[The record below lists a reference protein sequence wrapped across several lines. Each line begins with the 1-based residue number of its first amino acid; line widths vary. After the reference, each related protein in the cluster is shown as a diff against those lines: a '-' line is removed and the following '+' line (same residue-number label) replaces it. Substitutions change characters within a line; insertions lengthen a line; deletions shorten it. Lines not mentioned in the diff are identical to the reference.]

1 MSTETA
7 AEKNT
12 TGKKPVSRKE
22 MSMFQWT
29 LKEMKRNYAA
39 YLMCLPFYLV
49 FILFT
54 IGPVI
59 LSLFFSFTIFN
70 LIEAPQF
77 VFFENYVRLFVDDDV
92 FLTAVQN
99 TLIFAAVTGPVSY
112 LLSFLVAWFINELPP
127 RIRSVV
133 TLIFYAPSIS
143 GGIYTVWKVFFDGD
157 SYGYANYILLK
168 LEIITE
174 PIQWFQNAKYV
185 MPLCILVALWTSL
198 GVSFLS
204 FIGGLQTVS
213 KDQFEAG
220 AVDGIRNRWQEL
232 WYITLPNMKPQ
243 LLFGAIMSITSSFGF
258 GAIVTTLAGF
268 PSVNYAAHTIMHHL
282 EDYGGQRF
290 EVGYASAIA
299 TILFF
304 IMIGANM
311 LVKKILSKVGQ

>member
-1 MSTETA
+1 MLSFLLRVHT
-7 AEKNT
+7 
-12 TGKKPVSRKE
+12 VHDRS
-22 MSMFQWT
+22 
-29 LKEMKRNYAA
+29 
-39 YLMCLPFYLV
+39 
-49 FILFT
+49 
-54 IGPVI
+54 VI

-99 TLIFAAVTGPVSY
+99 TLIFAAITGPVSY

-127 RIRSVV
+127 KIRSFV

-143 GGIYTVWKVFFDGD
+143 GGIYTVWKVFFDSD

-168 LEIITE
+168 LEVITE

-220 AVDGIRNRWQEL
+220 AVDGVRNRWQEL

>member
-185 MPLCILVALWTSL
+185 MPLCILVAS
-198 GVSFLS
+198 G
-204 FIGGLQTVS
+204 
-213 KDQFEAG
+213 
-220 AVDGIRNRWQEL
+220 RRWA
-232 WYITLPNMKPQ
+232 
-243 LLFGAIMSITSSFGF
+243 FRCFRS
-258 GAIVTTLAGF
+258 
-268 PSVNYAAHTIMHHL
+268 
-282 EDYGGQRF
+282 
-290 EVGYASAIA
+290 
-299 TILFF
+299 
-304 IMIGANM
+304 
-311 LVKKILSKVGQ
+311 

>member
-1 MSTETA
+1 MSTETV
-7 AEKNT
+7 AEKQM
-12 TGKKPVSRKE
+12 GKKPVSRKE

-39 YLMCLPFYLV
+39 YLMCLPFYAV

-77 VFFENYVRLFVDDDV
+77 VFFDNYVRLFVDDDV
-92 FLTAVQN
+92 FLKAVQN
-99 TLIFAAVTGPVSY
+99 TLIFAAITGPVSY

-127 RIRSVV
+127 KIRSFV

-143 GGIYTVWKVFFDGD
+143 GGIYTVWKVFFDND

-168 LEIITE
+168 LEVITE
-174 PIQWFQNAKYV
+174 PIQWFQNEKYV
-185 MPLCILVALWTSL
+185 MPLCIVVALWTSL

-220 AVDGIRNRWQEL
+220 AVDGIKNRWQEL

-243 LLFGAIMSITSSFGF
+243 LLFGAIMAITNSFGF

-290 EVGYASAIA
+290 EGGYASAIA

-304 IMIGANM
+304 VMIGANM
-311 LVKKILSKVGQ
+311 LVKKILAKVGQ

>member
-1 MSTETA
+1 MSTETV
-7 AEKNT
+7 AEKQM
-12 TGKKPVSRKE
+12 GKKPVSRKE

-39 YLMCLPFYLV
+39 YLMCFPFYFV

-99 TLIFAAVTGPVSY
+99 TLIFAAITGPVSY

-127 RIRSVV
+127 KIRSFV

-143 GGIYTVWKVFFDGD
+143 GGIYTVWKVFFDSD

-168 LEIITE
+168 LEVITE

-220 AVDGIRNRWQEL
+220 AVDGVRNRWQEL
-232 WYITLPNMKPQ
+232 WYRTLPNMQPQ